1 MILKHKKYMNVT
13 VTVKGKEIVF
23 AEGKADVA
31 DAALC
36 KELLKNPSIK
46 EVEEKKEEEIIEEE
60 K

>member
-1 MILKHKKYMNVT
+1 MILKHKKYKNVT

-23 AEGKADVA
+23 AEGRADVP
-31 DAALC
+31 DTLLC

-46 EVEEKKEEEIIEEE
+46 EVKEEEIIEEE

>member
-1 MILKHKKYMNVT
+1 MILKHEKYKNVT

-23 AEGKADVA
+23 AEGRADVP

-36 KELLKNPSIK
+36 KELLKNPNIK
-46 EVEEKKEEEIIEEE
+46 EVKEKKEEITEEE

>member
-1 MILKHKKYMNVT
+1 MILKHEKYKNVT
-13 VTVKGKEIVF
+13 VTMKGKEIVF

-36 KELLKNPSIK
+36 KELLRNPNIK
-46 EVEEKKEEEIIEEE
+46 EVKEKKEEIKEEE